1 MINFETPLDAF
12 LYWER
17 QIPNKLFLK
26 QPVNGGYVTYTYAEA
41 GVEVR
46 KIAHA
51 ITSHKLPKHSHVAL
65 LSKNCAHWIL
75 ADLAIMI
82 SGFVSIPIYPT
93 LNSVSINQILIH
105 SESKL
110 IIVGKLDDYEN
121 QKEGITE
128 IPRISVALYGQ
139 SDGQLWEDIIKDT
152 NSIDY
157 DYKQLANDLHTIIY
171 TSGTTGVPKGV
182 MHSSG
187 NLMVSARTLTKLF
200 NLPPN
205 LKLFSYLPLAHVAE
219 RVMINAGVV
228 LGGTISF
235 TESLETFSKDLE
247 QTQPHLFFAVPR
259 IWTKFREKILES
271 IPQKKLNLLLAI
283 PILKDIV
290 KNKLKQKL
298 GLKEA
303 MFVVSAAA
311 PISASLISWYRKIGI
326 TIFQGYGMTEDC
338 CVSHFNTNEHDK
350 IGTVGKTLY
359 NVQVKLSAEGEICVK
374 NNCLMKGYFKEPEIT
389 ASVFDQEGYL
399 KTGDIGEFDHDG
411 FLTITGRVKDQFKTD
426 KGKYISPSHIELM
439 MSKNT
444 NIEQICIVGTGI
456 PQPIA
461 LITLSVSGDTKDKE
475 VLISSLEDSIKLV
488 NRGLE
493 KHEKIE
499 KVVVMKEDWNVANGL
514 TTPTM
519 KVKRTHIEKIHK
531 AYYKSWFDM
540 NESVIFE

>member
-17 QIPNKLFLK
+17 KIPNKLFLK

-152 NSIDY
+152 NSIGY
-157 DYKQLANDLHTIIY
+157 DHKQLANDLHTIIY

>member
-121 QKEGITE
+121 QKGGIPD

-139 SDGQLWEDIIKDT
+139 SDGQLWEDVVKEAQ
-152 NSIDY
+152 SLDY
-157 DYKQLANDLHTIIY
+157 DHKQQANDLHTIIY

-200 NLPPN
+200 NLPSN
-205 LKLFSYLPLAHVAE
+205 LKLFSYLPL
-219 RVMINAGVV
+219 RVG
-228 LGGTISF
+228 
-235 TESLETFSKDLE
+235 
-247 QTQPHLFFAVPR
+247 
-259 IWTKFREKILES
+259 EKP
-271 IPQKKLNLLLAI
+271 PQ
-283 PILKDIV
+283 
-290 KNKLKQKL
+290 
-298 GLKEA
+298 
-303 MFVVSAAA
+303 
-311 PISASLISWYRKIGI
+311 
-326 TIFQGYGMTEDC
+326 
-338 CVSHFNTNEHDK
+338 
-350 IGTVGKTLY
+350 
-359 NVQVKLSAEGEICVK
+359 
-374 NNCLMKGYFKEPEIT
+374 
-389 ASVFDQEGYL
+389 
-399 KTGDIGEFDHDG
+399 
-411 FLTITGRVKDQFKTD
+411 
-426 KGKYISPSHIELM
+426 
-439 MSKNT
+439 
-444 NIEQICIVGTGI
+444 
-456 PQPIA
+456 
-461 LITLSVSGDTKDKE
+461 
-475 VLISSLEDSIKLV
+475 
-488 NRGLE
+488 
-493 KHEKIE
+493 
-499 KVVVMKEDWNVANGL
+499 
-514 TTPTM
+514 
-519 KVKRTHIEKIHK
+519 
-531 AYYKSWFDM
+531 
-540 NESVIFE
+540 